1 MERKEERALGDKS
14 EQLFQGIE
22 IIAKG
27 LISDLKFNKTSVCTI
42 KDTKEASQGKYYV
55 TDGTSYFYAYSENT
69 DYVKEQ
75 QVYVM
80 IPNGDY
86 NNQKIIT
93 GKYLA
98 NENESYTYSAPF
110 NSFVDITG
118 NLYNS
123 AIDEVPKLD
132 SSLIANGEIKE
143 ILLWENKDSLKGYTT
158 LGVKADFKSL
168 LKEFNTVEGTYG
180 LRIAIRFIDS
190 TNRTNSQVRV
200 ITFTNEDMYGNPYN
214 FETYYTQEKLFTI
227 ADKDK
232 IIDRIQV
239 YFFQDK
245 NFRAS
250 NGVNI
255 PVATLP
261 NLFIKNVYV
270 ALGYDLNG
278 FGEDQVLLYSLNSD
292 TYDASYSSFENKK
305 TMNIRWIHK
314 IDDNNFECYA
324 EENEEFS
331 NSLIIHWY
339 KYNLSTGVIDPLAGN
354 FWQEI
359 PEAKNKFKYSIFP
372 NTIESNEQYKV
383 IIESIPDNNIDDTEL
398 NNLENLV
405 QEKYS
410 ILNDYTARYGNSNN
424 EIEMQLLEN
433 ARQEY
438 DAAVE
443 DYDFQKA
450 QLFAETQYFE
460 SNVLTFTNESLVAN
474 YASIDLIN
482 GLSIECDLNGQKGI
496 YNIYNSHNELTNS
509 SEGNKMRLM
518 TAVYNSIITGQESLD
533 TAEKISWRFP
543 LTKTMIQ
550 APVDGKEYNTAN
562 GDEYFEA
569 ADGSYCIITRDG
581 TKATGDIGSSFPN
594 AASQYFRIKPYYV
607 EGATDNIITCY
618 VTKNRTTYTASTSL
632 IFGNQGNSG
641 TDFTFFLQW
650 EEGSNCIYENDED
663 PIQIFAHL
671 YDEENNEIALRNVN
685 FEWVNPDTKFRDFII
700 NESPITFC
708 NSTGSESYYGIGVGG
723 SDSCYI
729 HYDSTR
735 EYKDGF
741 WNILKATVKTGES
754 EPVTSDGQELGAEV
768 VLTAYLSIPLTQ
780 RKATSSGTVNIFS
793 SVEGCNKIIY
803 NSLGSNPDYF
813 SGQYKIFQGA
823 DEYDIDTNGYSWRI
837 LIKDFMDTATDIDE
851 QNHLKNYYPQIKNN
865 FIIPPS
871 MYFGFTGICSAICA
885 NDLGDIIWAQPI
897 VIQQD
902 QYSSALL
909 NSWNGKYTVDEEAG
923 TILTTMLGAGSK
935 DERNRFSGVLLGD
948 IDDSDKGVFGYHEG
962 AQSFGFR
969 TNGKAFIGKANK
981 GRIEFDGNSGSI
993 KSMSYSKGNTGMLID
1008 LDDGVIDILGCEYA
1022 SVATV
1027 YDSSIVYWYL
1037 NEDERWQQINEIYN
1051 LSVQTTEDFNKG
1063 PIQLATEQS
1072 KQDLVS
1078 HDETSPY
1085 YNKFLY
1091 PIVAEYY
1098 DYNETYW
1105 YKDADNNWAQTNV
1118 PGNIEV
1124 LSEDAFWAGVI
1135 GLANNGLGISV
1146 LTDESSP
1153 YYNKFYTFS
1162 DTLPTGADLN
1172 ECFYLDNNEA
1182 FVNPNTI
1189 LVLEVRTAAD
1199 FVLGPVEL
1207 ARQQGKTD
1215 RILADSNRAGYNKF
1229 FSEQTV
1235 NDSDNN
1241 TTYTKTDSRVTI
1253 QALSPYIKV
1262 NESGKDVFQIAK
1274 DVSFI
1279 QTNDYSSSELT
1290 GARITL
1296 KGADDTVNSSTKP
1309 SFDIKAY
1316 SATGGVKMSSI
1327 SPFLVAQAR
1336 DNSHDVNG
1344 VRDLENYPYKTLL
1357 SVGDNSYYLQSFNYE
1372 TPTSDAEDGTEN
1384 TTNGKGMRIDLAN
1397 GKILGY
1403 DFSLKAQENS
1413 GDYNGS
1419 YVAINSNGNSYLRV
1433 HLKTISNAP
1442 EYELVT
1448 FPSAV
1453 TSTAM
1458 GEEDGTGYIANTY
1471 YYYDENTNNYQLA
1484 TEGWNPNTTYYQLTT
1499 IPTQLRDVD
1508 LINIGKNKFLLQSQ
1522 NWVSG
1527 HSGTQINLSRGKI
1540 TSYNFNLRAVGT
1552 GGTIFINS
1560 TNPTYPF
1567 RIEGNIEQNIQNN
1580 ITSTAVTNVGKSY
1593 FRIKWNGDFIA
1604 GNNTNNLE
1612 YSGGRFTLKGGVI
1625 SGGSINIGNGF
1636 FKANDEEIKLGDW
1649 HIDSS
1654 NGADAFYYGDW
1665 DSSTIGMANPSS
1677 SNHPYYLWAGW
1688 GDDYKLPNGAH
1699 AMLATNRDGTEIAN
1713 LTLYGPTS
1721 LHEGGTH
1728 YSGSTL
1734 GSALDNLYDSIDNY
1748 DTWLAR
1754 ENWDREI
1761 IDHEEICHARNPR
1774 DD

>member
-158 LGVKADFKSL
+158 LGVRADFKSL

-250 NGVNI
+250 NGANI
-255 PVATLP
+255 PIATLP

-410 ILNDYTARYGNSNN
+410 ILNDYTARYGSSNN
-424 EIEMQLLEN
+424 EIEIQLLEN

-632 IFGNQGNSG
+632 TFGNQGNSG

-708 NSTGSESYYGIGVGG
+708 NSTGSESYYGISVGG

-837 LIKDFMDTATDIDE
+837 LIKDFMDTATDVDE

-865 FIIPPS
+865 FIVPPS

-1037 NEDERWQQINEIYN
+1037 NEDERWQQINEVYN

-1098 DYNETYW
+1098 NYNETYW

-1118 PGNIEV
+1118 PGNIEL
-1124 LSEDAFWAGVI
+1124 LSEDAFQAGVI

-1162 DTLPTGADLN
+1162 DTLPTGVDLN

-1199 FVLGPVEL
+1199 FALGPVEL

-1229 FSEQTV
+1229 FSGQTV

-1241 TTYTKTDSRVTI
+1241 TSYTKTDSRVTI

-1262 NESGKDVFQIAK
+1262 NESGVDVFQIAK

-1279 QTNDYSSSELT
+1279 QTNDYSSSEQT

-1296 KGADDTVNSSTKP
+1296 KGADDSNQSTTKP

-1316 SATGGVKMSSI
+1316 SDTGGVKISSV
-1327 SPFLVAQAR
+1327 SPFFVAQAR
-1336 DNSHDVNG
+1336 RGQTKIVDG
-1344 VRDLENYPYKTLL
+1344 QTVRDLDNDPYKTLL
-1357 SVGDNSYYLQSFNYE
+1357 NVGDNSYYLQSFNYK
-1372 TPTSDAEDGTEN
+1372 TPTLSTALINEVVVPVEDGTKD
-1384 TTNGKGMRIDLAN
+1384 TTDGSGMRIDLAN
-1397 GKILGY
+1397 GKIIGY

-1433 HLKTISNAP
+1433 HLKTTSTTP
-1442 EYELVT
+1442 EYMIAT
-1448 FPSAV
+1448 FPGGE
-1453 TSTAM
+1453 M
-1458 GEEDGTGYIANTY
+1458 GEEGNIGYQPGVY
-1471 YYYDENTNNYQLA
+1471 YYYDEDTNNYQLA
-1484 TEGWNPNTTYYQLTT
+1484 NGAWDANTTYYQLNTL
-1499 IPTQLRDVD
+1499 PTQLRDVD

-1522 NWVSG
+1522 DWISG
-1527 HSGTQINLSRGKI
+1527 YSGTQINLSRGKI
-1540 TSYNFNLRAVGT
+1540 TSYNFNLKAPGPA
-1552 GGTIFINS
+1552 GTIFINS
-1560 TNPTYPF
+1560 TNNTYPF
-1567 RIEGNIEQNIQNN
+1567 RIEGEIPNETDTKGQ
-1580 ITSTAVTNVGKSY
+1580 SY
-1593 FRIKWNGDFIA
+1593 FRIKWSGAFSVGNNHSHLIFENGDFELA
-1604 GNNTNNLE
+1604 NAT
-1612 YSGGRFTLKGGVI
+1612 
-1625 SGGSINIGNGF
+1625 INNGF
-1636 FKANDEEIKLGDW
+1636 FIAGEDYVDIGNW
-1649 HIDSS
+1649 HADIRNGGRDS
-1654 NGADAFYYGDW
+1654 FYHGSW
-1665 DSSTIGMANPSS
+1665 SS
-1677 SNHPYYLWAGW
+1677 SKVGMSGNPPNGKQFLWA
-1688 GDDYKLPNGAH
+1688 NGEDFWVN
-1699 AMLATNRDGTEIAN
+1699 TSGTHIKN
-1713 LTLYGPTS
+1713 LTVVGNCS
-1721 LHEGGTH
+1721 LPSKSSVSFG
-1728 YSGSTL
+1728 
-1734 GSALDNLYDSIDNY
+1734 DSETTMASIESSIRSY
-1748 DTWLAR
+1748 DTWLNR
-1754 ENWDREI
+1754 I
-1761 IDHEEICHARNPR
+1761 YSY
-1774 DD
+1774 